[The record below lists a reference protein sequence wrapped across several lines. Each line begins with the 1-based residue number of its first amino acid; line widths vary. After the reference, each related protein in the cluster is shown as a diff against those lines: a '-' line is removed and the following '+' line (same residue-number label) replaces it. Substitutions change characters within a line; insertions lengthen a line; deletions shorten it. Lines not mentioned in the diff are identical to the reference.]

1 MLSKRIVFLLIFALN
16 PFLMVNSRTEVV
28 VNGKIIVCTV
38 CGKPACFISVV
49 GNQVK
54 ALCSKCARHDSRK
67 K

>member
-1 MLSKRIVFLLIFALN
+1 MSKSYIILAIILALN
-16 PFLMVNSRTEVV
+16 PILTARTRTQVV
-28 VNGKIIVCTV
+28 INGQVIVCSV

-54 ALCSKCARHDSRK
+54 ALCFKCVRK